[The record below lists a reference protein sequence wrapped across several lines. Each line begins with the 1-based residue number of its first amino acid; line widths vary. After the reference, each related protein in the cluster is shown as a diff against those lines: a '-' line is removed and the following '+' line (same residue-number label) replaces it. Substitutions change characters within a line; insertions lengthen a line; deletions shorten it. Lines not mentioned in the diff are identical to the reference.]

1 MSFGWAIYPI
11 PDTLVHRIWHEAN
24 PERIQICIY
33 IYIYVYIHSHVF
45 RVEHQDQEDQG
56 PYHDNITVSIKH
68 VVSKE
73 PWYVSSFSGLVAASM
88 NQGIATR
95 VQQSIMYQFV
105 HILKEKITPTQLGPS
120 LARWVLVASGLGD
133 TYAEAVGI
141 LCQLLSGKTTQERYA
156 TWIEMI
162 CCFLPYCQVF

>member
-1 MSFGWAIYPI
+1 MAWSKAWK
-11 PDTLVHRIWHEAN
+11 N
-24 PERIQICIY
+24 PKMY

-45 RVEHQDQEDQG
+45 RVEHQNQEDQG

-120 LARWVLVASGLGD
+120 LARWVLVSSGLGD
-133 TYAEAVGI
+133 TYSEAVGI
-141 LCQLLSGKTTQERYA
+141 LCQLLSGKTAQEGYA
-156 TWIEMI
+156 SEI
-162 CCFLPYCQVF
+162 CNMNRNDVLLSSLLPGVLSLNC